1 MVSYS
6 FLAVSDVQLILD
18 DFLNEM
24 DFEEVLSLG
33 SLVAAYTQQPS
44 DINVALSAVG
54 LYWKL
59 ADYTLIT
66 ARGGN
71 GWMR

>member
-1 MVSYS
+1 M
-6 FLAVSDVQLILD
+6 LD

-24 DFEEVLSLG
+24 EFEEVLSLG

-66 ARGGN
+66 ARGGK
-71 GWMR
+71 GRIR

>member
-1 MVSYS
+1 M
-6 FLAVSDVQLILD
+6 LD

-24 DFEEVLSLG
+24 EFEEVLSLG

-66 ARGGN
+66 ARGGK
-71 GWMR
+71 GCIR

>member
-6 FLAVSDVQLILD
+6 FLAFSDVQLILD

-44 DINVALSAVG
+44 DINGAPSG
-54 LYWKL
+54 CTGSWR
-59 ADYTLIT
+59 TT
-66 ARGGN
+66 R
-71 GWMR
+71 

>member
-1 MVSYS
+1 M
-6 FLAVSDVQLILD
+6 
-18 DFLNEM
+18 NEM

>member
-1 MVSYS
+1 MLGSS
-6 FLAVSDVQLILD
+6 LAFSDVQLMLD

-66 ARGGN
+66 ARGGE
-71 GWMR
+71 WMYE

>member
-1 MVSYS
+1 MTRFSRVA
-6 FLAVSDVQLILD
+6 FSDVQLILD

-66 ARGGN
+66 ARGG
-71 GWMR
+71 RERSR